1 MGLISR
7 LRRRAASPPG
17 ETEYVVCHF
26 VSGSP
31 PPWMAEKLEGW
42 HRRADL
48 VTRVDVDGEFRRGG
62 GGFVSDV
69 LAAWVIKTGRTERRE
84 DGAVGEVWE
93 LYW

>member
-1 MGLISR
+1 MRLISR
-7 LRRRAASPPG
+7 LRRRAPVSPG
-17 ETEYVVCHF
+17 DTEYVVCR
-26 VSGSP
+26 VLSGSP
-31 PPWMAEKLEGW
+31 PSTAATLEGW
-42 HRRADL
+42 HRRAD
-48 VTRVDVDGEFRRGG
+48 VATRVDVDGEFRRGG